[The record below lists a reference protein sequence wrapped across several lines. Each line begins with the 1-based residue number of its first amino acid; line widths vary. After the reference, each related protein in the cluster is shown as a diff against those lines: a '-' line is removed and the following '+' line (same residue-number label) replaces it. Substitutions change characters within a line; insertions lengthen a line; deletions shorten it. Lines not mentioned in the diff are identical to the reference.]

1 MINTNPGV
9 CVVVYIILT
18 SATLLKR
25 LDSPFLPHSTLW
37 VNQSVDS
44 VKDTVTGKKQN
55 KTKPPFSRKS

>member
-44 VKDTVTGKKQN
+44 VKDTVTGKKKKQN
-55 KTKPPFSRKS
+55 KTSLL